1 VPAANL
7 YDELKSRGLLFD
19 STEEAR
25 TLLAEKKVTAYIGF
39 DPTGASLHV
48 GHLLPVM
55 ALVHLQR
62 HGHMPIALVGGG
74 TGLIGD
80 PSGKTA
86 ERKLLTREDVA
97 ANVAGL
103 RGQLEKFL
111 DFSGGNAARMLD
123 NADWLTAISYV
134 EFLRDVGKHFTI
146 NYMTAKE
153 SVKRRME
160 AEEGLSYTEFSYMLM
175 QAYDFL
181 VLNEREGCLMQL
193 GGSDQWGNITA
204 GIELIRRVRGV
215 RAQGVVMP
223 LVTTAAGVKFG
234 KTEEGAVW
242 LDPARTSPY
251 RFYQFWLNTD
261 DQDVEKYLKYFTLL
275 PVEDIDAAVQ
285 AHTAEPHRRTAQ
297 RLLAAEVTRIV
308 HGADELAKAERA
320 SALLFGGGSVQ
331 GLSAAEIVEVL
342 NEVPSSDAPA
352 GIGDGV
358 LLSDLLMQAGF
369 ASSRAE
375 ARRLIAGGGVYLN
388 DAARAADDRVTREDA
403 IEGQVIVL
411 RKGKRSYHVIRCD
424 HA

>member
-19 STEEAR
+19 ATEEAR
-25 TLLAEKKVTAYIGF
+25 TLLAEQKVTAYIGF

-62 HGHMPIALVGGG
+62 HGHTPIALVGGG

-111 DFSGGNAARMLD
+111 DFSGANAARMLD
-123 NADWLTAISYV
+123 NAEWLTAVSLV

-153 SVKRRME
+153 SVRRRME

-261 DQDVEKYLKYFTLL
+261 DRDAARYLNFFTLL
-275 PVEDIDAAVQ
+275 PVEEIAAAVD
-285 AHTAEPHRRTAQ
+285 AHTAEPHRRAAQ
-297 RLLAAEVTRIV
+297 RLLAAEVTRMV
-308 HGADELAKAERA
+308 HGPDELARAERA

-342 NEVPSSDAPA
+342 NEVPSSDAPPEMA
-352 GIGDGV
+352 DGV
-358 LLSDLLMQAGF
+358 LLSDLLMQATF

-388 DAARAADDRVTREDA
+388 DTARAADDRITREDA

-411 RKGKRSYHVIRCD
+411 RKGKRSYHVIRCG
-424 HA
+424 

>member
-1 VPAANL
+1 
-7 YDELKSRGLLFD
+7 
-19 STEEAR
+19 
-25 TLLAEKKVTAYIGF
+25 
-39 DPTGASLHV
+39 
-48 GHLLPVM
+48 
-55 ALVHLQR
+55 
-62 HGHMPIALVGGG
+62 
-74 TGLIGD
+74 
-80 PSGKTA
+80 
-86 ERKLLTREDVA
+86 
-97 ANVAGL
+97 
-103 RGQLEKFL
+103 
-111 DFSGGNAARMLD
+111 
-123 NADWLTAISYV
+123 V
-134 EFLRDVGKHFTI
+134 EFLRDIGKHFTI

-261 DQDVEKYLKYFTLL
+261 DQDMEKYLKYFTLL
-275 PVEDIDAAVQ
+275 PVEEIDAAVH

-297 RLLAAEVTRIV
+297 RLLAAEVTRTV
-308 HGADELAKAERA
+308 HGADELARAERA
-320 SALLFGGGSVQ
+320 STLLFGGGSVQ

-352 GIGDGV
+352 GLGEGV
-358 LLSDLLMQAGF
+358 LLSDLVMQAGF

-411 RKGKRSYHVIRCD
+411 RKGKRSYHVIRC
-424 HA
+424 A